1 MEGYLLIKLFH
12 KALET
17 LARLHGNGNKDDP
30 YVRQEFDEIME
41 QIKFEETKAVK
52 SYGELFRSPSL
63 RKRVILAMGIQGMQQ
78 WVGIN
83 AVLYYA
89 PFIFQSAGLTGTLPS
104 LLATGVNGILTV
116 ICTIPPVLFIDKW
129 GRRPT
134 LIFGGMGMAISMM
147 IAGALLKGNPPD
159 ILPT

>member
-1 MEGYLLIKLFH
+1 MPDNGIY

-17 LARLHGNGNKDDP
+17 LARLHGNGNKEHP

-41 QIKFEETKAVK
+41 QVKFEETKAVK
-52 SYGELFRSPSL
+52 SYGELLRNVSL
-63 RKRVILAMGIQGMQQ
+63 RKRVMLAMGIQGMQQ

-89 PFIFQSAGLTGTLPS
+89 PYIFQSAGLTGTLPS
-104 LLATGVNGILTV
+104 LLATGVNGIITV
-116 ICTIPPVLFIDKW
+116 IFTIPPALFLDKW

-134 LIFGGMGMAISMM
+134 LLCGGVGMAISMM
-147 IAGALLKGNPPD
+147 LAGVLLKSKAQT
-159 ILPT
+159 ILEMVT